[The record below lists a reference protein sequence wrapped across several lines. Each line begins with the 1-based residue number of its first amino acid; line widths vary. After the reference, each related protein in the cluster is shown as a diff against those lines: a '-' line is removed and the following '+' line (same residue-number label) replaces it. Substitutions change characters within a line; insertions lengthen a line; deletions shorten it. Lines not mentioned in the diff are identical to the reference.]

1 MSRKDRK
8 QDEEQTESPAQQS
21 EAAEGPEAQEEAG
34 ESTEACQAEAL
45 HKTLQEQS
53 GKIEQ
58 LQRALAD
65 LDNRRKRI
73 ERQMADA
80 RRFAV
85 QAIVVDLLAVIDNFE
100 RALGA
105 ADETRDFDAL
115 HDGLKLV
122 HDQLLAVLK
131 KHHVTRIEAL
141 EKTFDPNRHEAVG
154 QMASADHPDQ
164 TVIDVHQEGYQLHD
178 RVVRPSRVIVSRR
191 PPAGRTEEEAEQEVN
206 NRPGEDADAQ

>member
-8 QDEEQTESPAQQS
+8 QDEEQTESRAEQS
-21 EAAEGPEAQEEAG
+21 EAAGGPEAQEEAG
-34 ESTEACQAEAL
+34 QSTEAGQAEAL
-45 HKTLQEQS
+45 HKTLQQQS
-53 GKIEQ
+53 GQIEQ

-80 RRFAV
+80 QRFV
-85 QAIVVDLLAVIDNFE
+85 LQTIVVDLLPVIDNFE

-141 EKTFDPNRHEAVG
+141 EKAFDPNHHEAVG
-154 QMASADHPDQ
+154 QVESAGHPDQ

-178 RVVRPSRVIVSRR
+178 RVIRPSRVIVSRR
-191 PPAGRTEEEAEQEVN
+191 PADTRADAEPEESDQSE
-206 NRPGEDADAQ
+206 EDADA